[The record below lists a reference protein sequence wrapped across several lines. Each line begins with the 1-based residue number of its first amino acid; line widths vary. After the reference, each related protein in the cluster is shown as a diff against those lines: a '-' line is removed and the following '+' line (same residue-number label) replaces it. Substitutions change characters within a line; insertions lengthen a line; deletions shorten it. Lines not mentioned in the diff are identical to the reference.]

1 MTTEVTELMPRET
14 EVTIV
19 LYSKP
24 GCVQCNAIK
33 RKFKTEGLVEGVD
46 FSVTDVSLP
55 ENEGDLLALKALG
68 FEGVPVTAVNSDDPF
83 YGFDTNKI
91 ADAIARQRRTKLH
104 VVETAYV
111 A

>member
-1 MTTEVTELMPRET
+1 MEAVTELMPRET

-33 RKFKTEGLVEGVD
+33 RKLKTEGLVEGDD
-46 FSVTDVSLP
+46 FTVTDVSLP

-68 FEGVPVTAVNSDDPF
+68 FEGVPVTAVNADEPF
-83 YGFDTNKI
+83 YGYDINKI
-91 ADAIARQRRTKLH
+91 SDAIARKKRTKMH
-104 VVETAYV
+104 VVESEAV

>member
-1 MTTEVTELMPRET
+1 MVRET
-14 EVTIV
+14 EVNIT

-33 RKFKTEGLVEGVD
+33 RKFKAEGLVEGID
-46 FSVTDVSLP
+46 FTVTDVSLP
-55 ENEGDLLALKALG
+55 ENEGDLLALKHLG

-83 YGFDTNKI
+83 YGYDINKI
-91 ADAIARQRRTKLH
+91 ADVIARKKRTKLH
-104 VVETAYV
+104 VVPEAAV